1 MSRCPFLDYESNSY
15 FGNSNDKYKCEL
27 TCQKMDV
34 DDPKVKYT
42 CKADYGD
49 NYKDCEV
56 YKNNR

>member
-1 MSRCPFLDYESNSY
+1 
-15 FGNSNDKYKCEL
+15 
-27 TCQKMDV
+27 MDV